1 VLNDLRGSMVRR
13 SISMILYFVVY
24 VLVLIVHIFVSILSD
39 TADKRGTAGDN
50 NRYNEMMGLNVTIC
64 IITLICWC
72 ILMQSTT
79 SNFNFDIDRI
89 FSSVTTNLFEEDLED
104 EVN

>member
-1 VLNDLRGSMVRR
+1 MRR

-39 TADKRGTAGDN
+39 TYDKRGTKGDN
-50 NRYNEMMGLNVTIC
+50 NRYSEMMGLNVTIC
-64 IITLICWC
+64 VVTLICWC
-72 ILMQSTT
+72 VLMQSTT
-79 SNFNFDIDRI
+79 SNYNFDIDKI
-89 FSSVTTNLFEEDLED
+89 FSSVTTNLYEDDVDD